1 MTEEDKLREYLKRA
15 INDGRQLQSR
25 LQKLEESIREPVAI
39 VGMGCRFPGGVEDPE
54 AFWQLVAE
62 GSDAMSGF
70 PADRSWEA
78 PGLLAGDSG
87 DSGTGYAR
95 VGGFLDGA
103 GEFDAEFFG
112 ISPREA
118 LGMDPQQRLLLE
130 TCWEALEDAGIEPG
144 SLRGTDTGVYAGVIT
159 SGYRV
164 GSQDGAGGYGLT
176 GTMASVASGRV
187 AYSLGL
193 QGPAVSIDT
202 ACSSSLTAIHLAAQA
217 LRSGEC
223 GIALA
228 GGVTVMASPGA
239 FTEFARQRGLAA
251 DGRCKPFAEA
261 ADGTGWGEGVGVL
274 VLERLSDARAR
285 GHRVLAVV
293 AGSAINQDGASNGL
307 SAPNGPS
314 QQRVIRAALASARLR
329 ASDVDVVEAHGTGTA
344 LGDPIE
350 AQALLATYGQDRPEG
365 RPLLLGSVKSN
376 IGHTQAAAGV
386 AGVIKMV
393 QAMRH
398 GMLPQTLHVDAP
410 SSHVDWSAGA
420 VELLTTSREWP
431 AGSSPRRAGV
441 SAFGISGTN
450 VHVILEEPA
459 EEAEVLDSPV
469 LAGPESSLGPVAW
482 VLSARTAP
490 ALAAQATRLA
500 EFVTSRPEVA
510 ARDVAFS
517 LAVTRTTAFSH
528 RLAVVGDDRGQLL
541 AGLTAAGAGRE
552 APGVVTGFAGS
563 GSGLRPV
570 FVFAGQ
576 GAQWVGMGLQLWDLE

>member
-1 MTEEDKLREYLKRA
+1 MSEEEKLRDYLKRA
-15 INDGRQLQSR
+15 INDGRQLQNR
-25 LQKLEESIREPVAI
+25 LRRLEESIREPVAI
-39 VGMGCRFPGGVEDPE
+39 VGMGCRFPGGAESPDGL
-54 AFWQLVAE
+54 WRLVAG
-62 GSDAMSGF
+62 GSDGMSGF
-70 PADRSWEA
+70 PVNRGWDVA
-78 PGLLAGDSG
+78 GLPDPDSG
-87 DSGTGYAR
+87 DGGVGYAR
-95 VGGFLDGA
+95 VGGFLEGA
-103 GEFDAEFFG
+103 GGFDAEFFG

-118 LGMDPQQRLLLE
+118 LGMDPQQRVLLE
-130 TCWEALEDAGIEPG
+130 TCWEALEDAGITPG

-164 GSQDGAGGYGLT
+164 GGQDGAGGYGMT

-187 AYSLGL
+187 AYALGL

-223 GIALA
+223 SLALA
-228 GGVTVMASPGA
+228 GGVTVMVSPGA
-239 FTEFARQRGLAA
+239 YLEFARQRGLAA

-274 VLERLSDARAR
+274 VLERLSVARER

-293 AGSAINQDGASNGL
+293 AGSAVNQDGASNGL

-314 QQRVIRAALASARLR
+314 QQRVIRAALASAGLQPG
-329 ASDVDVVEAHGTGTA
+329 DVDVVEAHGTGTA

-350 AQALLATYGQDRPEG
+350 AQALLATYGQDRDPA

-420 VELLTTSREWP
+420 VELLTAPREWS
-431 AGSSPRRAGV
+431 AGSGPRRAGV

-450 VHVILEEPA
+450 VHLILEQPVQEGV
-459 EEAEVLDSPV
+459 ESVAEVGS
-469 LAGPESSLGPVAW
+469 ESGGAVVW
-482 VLSARTAP
+482 VVSARSDA
-490 ALAAQATRLA
+490 ALVAQAGRLA
-500 EFVTSRPEVA
+500 EFVAARPGVGV
-510 ARDVAFS
+510 RDVALS
-517 LAVTRTTAFSH
+517 LAVTRTTGFAH
-528 RLAVVGDDRGQLL
+528 RLAVVGGDRGQLL
-541 AGLTAAGAGRE
+541 EGLSAAASGRE
-552 APGVVTGFAGS
+552 SAG
-563 GSGLRPV
+563 
-570 FVFAGQ
+570 
-576 GAQWVGMGLQLWDLE
+576 